1 MTKHSLSGRGRRGRG
16 RKQTRKEQ
24 TAILPGRLTGEVTQ
38 TIETSPEVWRGTI
51 SFSLVAIPVRL
62 VEAISPGRVSFRML
76 HRKDYAPLVS
86 RMLCPNEGKI
96 VPSEEIVRGY
106 EIKPGRYIPMT
117 AAELESV
124 SPGRSRTIEVTDFV
138 PTDEVDPVYYDYQYY
153 LLPMKGGEKP
163 YRLLVEVLKRT
174 AKAGVASLVLAE
186 REYPALVR
194 SVDGL
199 LAVNTLHYGE
209 EIVAARG
216 SDDAATSGKR
226 KRGQSLEARGRAVQS
241 PFSPTDAE
249 RERMKRAVGRMKAK
263 FDPEK
268 YADQRREKIVALLK
282 RKIKG
287 ESLVQAPEAERG
299 TGEPPSDL
307 AELLETS
314 MRKGRNKA

>member
-1 MTKHSLSGRGRRGRG
+1 M
-16 RKQTRKEQ
+16 RKVRSKKDKGQNRTERL
-24 TAILPGRLTGEVTQ
+24 TAVLPAKLTGEVTQ

-86 RMLCPNEGKI
+86 RMLCPSEGKI

-106 EIKPGRYIPMT
+106 EIKPGKYIPMS

-124 SPGRSRTIEVTDFV
+124 SPERSRTIEVTDFV

-163 YRLLVEVLKRT
+163 YRLLVEVLKQT
-174 AKAGVASLVLAE
+174 GKAGVASLVLAE
-186 REYPALVR
+186 REYPVIIR
-194 SVDGL
+194 SKDGL
-199 LAVNTLHYGE
+199 LAVNTLHYPD
-209 EIVAARG
+209 EIVPAKMGTVPRP
-216 SDDAATSGKR
+216 
-226 KRGQSLEARGRAVQS
+226 GRSEGLS
-241 PFSPTDAE
+241 PFSEE
-249 RERMKRAVGRMKAK
+249 RIRRVVRKMKAK

-282 RKIKG
+282 RKIRG
-287 ESLVQAPEAERG
+287 ESLVQAPAVEKGA
-299 TGEPPSDL
+299 GEPPSDL

-314 MRKGRNKA
+314 MRRGRKKA